1 MRDQYEY
8 CTRAK
13 EYGQANKHERVSGDL
28 APELSGD
35 GNFEGWHEEDSNDA
49 RSCQNI
55 AVRVLSKLLKNMITP
70 EGLTKETGHGTSLSY
85 TN

>member
-1 MRDQYEY
+1 MEILRVGMRRTPMTQ
-8 CTRAK
+8 
-13 EYGQANKHERVSGDL
+13 DL
-28 APELSGD
+28 VKI
-35 GNFEGWHEEDSNDA
+35 F
-49 RSCQNI
+49 